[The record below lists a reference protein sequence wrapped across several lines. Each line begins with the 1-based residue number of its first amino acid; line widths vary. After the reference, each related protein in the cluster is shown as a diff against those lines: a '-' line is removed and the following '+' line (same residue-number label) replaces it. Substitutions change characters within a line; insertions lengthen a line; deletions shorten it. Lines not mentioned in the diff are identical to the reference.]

1 MARRVGSADSLE
13 RRSTANRANVTP
25 SITVPKNLQPNNT
38 ARSQAASQARYEGMG
53 RTMAPSGTAVQLPT
67 PVTDDTNKNF
77 SQQIQYGDQTAAIP
91 TPAEPDV
98 SVETLTK
105 TPEYLAR
112 ERAIQN
118 QLDLFTAGQATGRAR
133 FDEDY
138 GRSLT
143 ELGYDPTAK
152 TWDLGELLSS
162 GQRAT
167 ASGKAYNALRNDFAA
182 RGMLQS
188 GAYQAQRGVVA
199 QQLADQLK
207 ATEGGRTK
215 FLEDQTAAL
224 TAQQQQAEAQRLAA
238 LDEARQAILNRF
250 GMGG

>member
-1 MARRVGSADSLE
+1 MATPKTNVTKTAAMADRRAGTRLSANTSNVRPVGSADAIE
-13 RRSTANRANVTP
+13 RRAMT
-25 SITVPKNLQPNNT
+25 
-38 ARSQAASQARYEGMG
+38 
-53 RTMAPSGTAVQLPT
+53 PT
-67 PVTDDTNKNF
+67 PLPSPTPDAAPTTQNF
-77 SQQIQYGDQTAAIP
+77 SQQIDYGQQTPAIP
-91 TPAEPDV
+91 TPVQPDT

-112 ERAIQN
+112 EKAIQN
-118 QLDLFTAGQATGRAR
+118 QLDLFTAGQATGLAR
-133 FDEDY
+133 FDEDF
-138 GRSLT
+138 GKSLT

-152 TWDLGELLSS
+152 SWDLGELMAS

-207 ATEGGRTK
+207 AVEGSRTK
-215 FLEDQTAAL
+215 FLEDQASAL
-224 TAQQQQAEAQRLAA
+224 TAQQQQAEAQRTAA
-238 LDEARQAILNRF
+238 LNDARQAILDRF
-250 GMGG
+250 AMGG